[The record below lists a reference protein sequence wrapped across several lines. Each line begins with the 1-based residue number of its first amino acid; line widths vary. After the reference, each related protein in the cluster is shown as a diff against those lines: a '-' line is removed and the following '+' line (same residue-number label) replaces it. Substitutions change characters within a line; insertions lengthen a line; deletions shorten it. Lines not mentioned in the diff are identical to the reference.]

1 MSDNRP
7 RRRSL
12 WAGGGT
18 KVLSLSSSLLETDI
32 AVLFCPLALALVL
45 GEERML
51 VQGSV
56 DNFNQFVSIFF
67 QIKLT
72 GLTLKHS
79 KDESEDV
86 CTMLQDF
93 QTS

>member
-45 GEERML
+45 GEEKML

-56 DNFNQFVSIFF
+56 DNFNQFVSIIILFP
-67 QIKLT
+67 
-72 GLTLKHS
+72 
-79 KDESEDV
+79 E
-86 CTMLQDF
+86 
-93 QTS
+93 

>member
-32 AVLFCPLALALVL
+32 AVLFCPLALALALVL
-45 GEERML
+45 GEEKML

-56 DNFNQFVSIFF
+56 DNFNQFVSIIFLF
-67 QIKLT
+67 
-72 GLTLKHS
+72 
-79 KDESEDV
+79 
-86 CTMLQDF
+86 
-93 QTS
+93 

>member
-1 MSDNRP
+1 MSDNRF

-45 GEERML
+45 GEEKML
-51 VQGSV
+51 V
-56 DNFNQFVSIFF
+56 
-67 QIKLT
+67 
-72 GLTLKHS
+72 
-79 KDESEDV
+79 
-86 CTMLQDF
+86 
-93 QTS
+93 